1 LEPRMNSK
9 MASDDGHNGM
19 SDILEGVAL
28 DDLVKSLEKKKKS
41 SFYWDH
47 ALGVRKTILENSLQG
62 GSGELS
68 GGGLTKNVGTV
79 RNSLRG
85 FKEVVEDWKER
96 FNSDDELVD
105 ENVQRRLE
113 DVKEIEDAL
122 QLNSDAG
129 SFNKAVSS
137 RSTSKK
143 LESQPKKVRLG
154 TFDPMNPANIP
165 MLQDPDTSPGTWMT
179 KSDKEMLRA
188 IRVDGLN
195 VGGQL
200 PPKAHLRGYTPNAQ
214 GKTAPA
220 KFSADVVGTTLE
232 KENYQDN
239 QILGK
244 QDSKLGMRSSKGEGI
259 GRKVGGVEQGR
270 RKTPQAFKTPP
281 LAQPGPKQIRSKVAN
296 PLALN
301 SGVNGSQVSSLEV
314 LDQFLVQG
322 SCSLKVF
329 MAWTTPGWGF
339 TARHLRVLESLFRFH
354 PNACVVVL
362 SETIDID
369 YFKTF
374 LKEGYKVT
382 VVAPNLKD
390 LLANT
395 PADMFAPLLPNWRDT
410 PLFYLHYTE
419 LLRLA
424 ALYKYGG
431 IYMDMDV
438 IVLKPLDALHNT
450 LGSELSTDGELRLN
464 GAILAFDKSSLFLKK
479 CLEEFA
485 TTYNASSTE
494 WNGAELLTR
503 VANSTLKEEGKSWRE
518 FPDLLNIEG
527 PVSFF
532 PLDSSDISKYFTAPK
547 DGNQK
552 QQQRELLT
560 RISKEAY
567 AIHLWSS
574 LTSNLVPETDSL
586 VGTILKHS
594 CLHCTDNILAF

>member
-1 LEPRMNSK
+1 MCFADEELATQQWWKGDGSGVGNVGEYDPQTGKVKYVETHKLGRKMGTVQPSSDVEEGEGGDEDMDVADEMGDDGDDDEDSDQDGFDIDVDDRELEEEGDEEEVDEVGDSDVGVEAGERSNSADGFKDVVEGMDNFERTKKGPVSGGKAVNYKFGEKKVAEEGGSVHNGAGGFVNSEKQPDLIARGQQQARTRLDDAKATENMGSSSLTVPKWVLEPRMNSK
-9 MASDDGHNGM
+9 MASGDGHNGM

-28 DDLVKSLEKKKKS
+28 EDLVKSLEKKKKG

-47 ALGVRKTILENSLQG
+47 ALGVRKTILENPLQG

-68 GGGLTKNVGTV
+68 GGGLMKNVGTV

-188 IRVDGLN
+188 IRVDSLN

-220 KFSADVVGTTLE
+220 KFSADVVGTALE
-232 KENYQDN
+232 KENHQDN
-239 QILGK
+239 QIMGK
-244 QDSKLGMRSSKGEGI
+244 QDSKLGTRSSKGEGI

-270 RKTPQAFKTPP
+270 RKTPQAFKAPP
-281 LAQPGPKQIRSKVAN
+281 LAQPAPKQIRSKVAN

-301 SGVNGSQVSSLEV
+301 SGVKDSQVSSLEV

-354 PNACVVVL
+354 PNACVVIL

-374 LKEGYKVT
+374 LKEG
-382 VVAPNLKD
+382 
-390 LLANT
+390 
-395 PADMFAPLLPNWRDT
+395 
-410 PLFYLHYTE
+410 
-419 LLRLA
+419 
-424 ALYKYGG
+424 
-431 IYMDMDV
+431 
-438 IVLKPLDALHNT
+438 
-450 LGSELSTDGELRLN
+450 
-464 GAILAFDKSSLFLKK
+464 
-479 CLEEFA
+479 
-485 TTYNASSTE
+485 
-494 WNGAELLTR
+494 
-503 VANSTLKEEGKSWRE
+503 
-518 FPDLLNIEG
+518 
-527 PVSFF
+527 
-532 PLDSSDISKYFTAPK
+532 
-547 DGNQK
+547 
-552 QQQRELLT
+552 
-560 RISKEAY
+560 
-567 AIHLWSS
+567 
-574 LTSNLVPETDSL
+574 
-586 VGTILKHS
+586 
-594 CLHCTDNILAF
+594 